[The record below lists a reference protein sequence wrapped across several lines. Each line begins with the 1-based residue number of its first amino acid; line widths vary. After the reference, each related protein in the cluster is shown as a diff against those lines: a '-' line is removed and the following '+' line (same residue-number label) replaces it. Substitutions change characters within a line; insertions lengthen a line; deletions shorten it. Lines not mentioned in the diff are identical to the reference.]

1 MTAGNCIWN
10 SLANIWDDFLSGP
23 QQSVEWANHLQGWQR
38 GRIPM
43 YDKGKEKKCTFVNT
57 NLFFA
62 LILVPSMQVSFPP
75 LLNMRIKKLKIPL
88 TTSCSISLSC
98 RCQQVQHHDTCSQES
113 LASLFFFNSLLIHP
127 LGTNLCHP
135 IWNPKMNSWLLH
147 GGYQKQKAEECSVR
161 KETDIIVY
169 YGFMPCFFFKSC
181 SLDCNILQ

>member
-1 MTAGNCIWN
+1 MTSWVGHNKVWN
-10 SLANIWDDFLSGP
+10 EQTICRGGRGEEFPCMIKAKKKNAHLSIQIFSSPWFWFLPCQSL
-23 QQSVEWANHLQGWQR
+23 
-38 GRIPM
+38 
-43 YDKGKEKKCTFVNT
+43 
-57 NLFFA
+57 
-62 LILVPSMQVSFPP
+62 FPP

-88 TTSCSISLSC
+88 TTYCSISLSC
-98 RCQQVQHHDTCSQES
+98 RCQQVQHHDTCFQES